1 MPLRPHPTDPDVM
14 IWTKPEYSIPLQT
27 PREWQ
32 GLTEQER
39 LEFSRWAHIDII
51 EDIETKLK
59 ERNS

>member
-1 MPLRPHPTDPDVM
+1 MPLRPHPTDPHEM
-14 IWTKPEYSIPLQT
+14 IWTKPEYSIPFQK